1 MKPHH
6 MTRLLSAGLASAV
19 LTLGA
24 VLGWP
29 IWVWFLLPAIGA
41 GALLI
46 DMRVSSAVREGG
58 SAWPE
63 DEEEEAGGFP
73 EPPAESPYLETSV
86 VVVPVRSALEDCP
99 FLFSATVCWRAAG
112 RNTSAHGNPGALAAT
127 AVLERVQRVT
137 EVEHPSRC
145 TFLEQWLEGVLGTP
159 LVDDSALVTAFAT
172 DIRLVLRQADREHL
186 EELDGLRKAMGAW
199 ESRSQHERN
208 LREYLGGE
216 VLQSPGSAVVWWLA
230 RHEDQI
236 ERAVE
241 MIAPL
246 TVLSAA
252 ANDEVVPEEFRD
264 LLTVRGA
271 SFVDEPMSGFDH
283 PEPVDENAVPE
294 AGGDGQRAGR
304 QESPGERVSALLDD
318 LGMAPDSAERAAFT
332 HRLARM
338 FEGVGRSEAAESV
351 RADVRRGAAWYE
363 QVGRPAEAAYE
374 DGAAVSDGPDIH
386 RQPTY
391 PGADPGFFAADTFRS
406 EGTDAVSG
414 GGWQVTPSG
423 TVSAADVPEQPRPG
437 GWNQGGSDSGSEGV
451 GR

>member
-6 MTRLLSAGLASAV
+6 MTRLLSAGLAAAV

-58 SAWPE
+58 SAWRE
-63 DEEEEAGGFP
+63 EEEEEARDFP

-112 RNTSAHGNPGALAAT
+112 RSTSAHGNPGALAAT

-145 TFLEQWLEGVLGTP
+145 AYLEKWLEGVLGTP

-172 DIRLVLRQADREHL
+172 DVRLVLRQADREHL
-186 EELDGLRKAMGAW
+186 EELDGLRKAMGTW

-252 ANDEVVPEEFRD
+252 ANDEDVPEEFRD

-271 SFVDEPMSGFDH
+271 PFVDEPMSGFDH
-283 PEPVDENAVPE
+283 PEPVDENTVSE
-294 AGGDGQRAGR
+294 AGVGGQRAGR
-304 QESPGERVSALLDD
+304 QDSPGERVSALLDD

-338 FEGVGRSEAAESV
+338 FEGAGRSEAAESV
-351 RADVRRGAAWYE
+351 RTDVRRGTAWYE
-363 QVGRPAEAAYE
+363 RVGRPAEAAYE
-374 DGAAVSDGPDIH
+374 DGAGVPDGPDIH

-391 PGADPGFFAADTFRS
+391 PGADPGFFAAETFRS

-414 GGWQVTPSG
+414 GGWQVTPEG
-423 TVSAADVPEQPRPG
+423 TVSAADVPEQPGPG
-437 GWNQGGSDSGSEGV
+437 GWDQGGSDSGSEGT